1 MFTGHFNTNGQTVG
15 SENKSK
21 RQGDRMKTQDFRKI
35 NVTLVLNKIAHGL
48 RIKPLGI
55 EKKCRLNEYFKK

>member
-1 MFTGHFNTNGQTVG
+1 
-15 SENKSK
+15 
-21 RQGDRMKTQDFRKI
+21 MKTQDFRKI
-35 NVTLVLNKIAHGL
+35 NVTLVLNKIAQGL